1 MSYFNKR
8 QQDFKAR
15 GRGYSNQAKA
25 VYRVSQNSKA
35 RLDRARKSVRRPIS
49 AGRRRA
55 LTAIANTQ
63 TAGFL
68 GIETKFYDTTLSA
81 ATIAAATDATGGEYD
96 PSATSMISTPAQ
108 GDSEQQRDGKKIL
121 IKNVQIKGIVV
132 RPQTED
138 AVAPPGG
145 DNVFIALVQ
154 DMQSN
159 GAQMNSEDCF
169 KNLAA
174 TAAGATVPLRNLLY
188 SERFRILKSEML
200 NMDVPSVSAEGDNLH
215 SSVGVTK
222 CFEWFIPFTDGL
234 PVNFNAG
241 TTASIANVVDNSLHV
256 IAYSNL
262 GVCTLTYNARIR
274 FQG

>member
-8 QQDFKAR
+8 MSQFKQR
-15 GRGYSNQAKA
+15 GQGYTNQAKA
-25 VYRVSQNSKA
+25 VYRLSQSSKA
-35 RLDRARKSVRRPIS
+35 RLARARASVRRPIS

-55 LTAIANTQ
+55 LTALANTQ

-145 DNVFIALVQ
+145 DNVFIALIQ
-154 DMQSN
+154 DLQSN

-169 KNLAA
+169 KNLAG

-188 SERFRILKSEML
+188 SERFRVLKSEML

-215 SSVGVTK
+215 SAVGVTK
-222 CFEWFIPFTDGL
+222 CFEWFVPFPEGL